1 MLYAHQRD
9 EGANGSVIAK
19 ELPHQRPMNDEQLS
33 TTMRDYLVNIYRL
46 AEGAAHAEYVST
58 SDLAD
63 VLQVSA
69 PAVNRMVTK
78 LREMDLLHHERYQGI
93 SLTEDGER
101 EARKQLRRQHIAEAF
116 LVQVMGFGWHEVHRE
131 AEQMSTGLDDRVL
144 DRMTQMVGNPT
155 TSPHGDPIPTAD
167 GTYEPIDD
175 LLLAGAPAE
184 QTYTITR
191 VKTRESD
198 RLEYLAA
205 LGLTPGQSFKL
216 IHAAPFNGPMQ
227 LQLGREYRI
236 IGYNLAEVI
245 RVVPANDADTD

>member
-1 MLYAHQRD
+1 
-9 EGANGSVIAK
+9 
-19 ELPHQRPMNDEQLS
+19 MNDEQLS
-33 TTMRDYLVNIYRL
+33 ITMRDYLVNIYRL
-46 AEGAAHAEYVST
+46 AEEKAPSEYVST

-78 LREMDLLHHERYQGI
+78 LRDMALLHHERYQGI
-93 SLTEDGER
+93 TLTEAGER

-116 LVQVMGFGWHEVHRE
+116 LVKVMGFGWHEVHHE

-144 DRMTQMVGNPT
+144 DRMTEMAGNPT

-167 GTYEPIDD
+167 GSYQPIDD
-175 LLLAGAPAE
+175 QPLANVPAE
-184 QTYTITR
+184 QTYEITR
-191 VKTRESD
+191 VMTRESD

-205 LGLTPGQSFKL
+205 LGLTPGQTFDL

-227 LQLGREYRI
+227 LHLGREYRI
-236 IGYNLAEVI
+236 IGFNLAEVI
-245 RVVPANDADTD
+245 RVRPATHADAQTP